1 MDPQLLIVNNKMHL
15 ICPILHLFYAASQ
28 QSNPGFRRAAAP
40 RAALHAA
47 AQRRGLLAATERSR
61 VASRRP
67 LTPLFRGVVQYM
79 RPIYSGQEQDV
90 QLDLVRGEQGAS
102 QGQRQGYAQAQP
114 RSVERVQGFVEVR
127 SVWLFSSWGY

>member
-67 LTPLFRGVVQYM
+67 LTPLFRALPLAGARVYHQYSFILET
-79 RPIYSGQEQDV
+79 RTEDQ
-90 QLDLVRGEQGAS
+90 
-102 QGQRQGYAQAQP
+102 
-114 RSVERVQGFVEVR
+114 
-127 SVWLFSSWGY
+127 